1 MWGCGHLLHYLPKKR
16 KKNKKIGEG
25 GRARGMVWVKSIVVC
40 QVRVVSSKYQSNLII
55 NKEVMAILAKFN
67 NLTLR
72 VKVIQRSR

>member
-1 MWGCGHLLHYLPKKR
+1 MVICEMIFKKT
-16 KKNKKIGEG
+16 KKIRGGGG
-25 GRARGMVWVKSIVVC
+25 GRARGMVWVESIVVC
-40 QVRVVSSKYQSNLII
+40 QVRVVLSKYQSNLII

>member
-1 MWGCGHLLHYLPKKR
+1 MVICEMILKKK
-16 KKNKKIGEG
+16 KKNRGRG
-25 GRARGMVWVKSIVVC
+25 GARSMVWVESIVVC
-40 QVRVVSSKYQSNLII
+40 QVRVVLSKYQSNLII

>member
-1 MWGCGHLLHYLPKKR
+1 MENKIFFGWGFW
-16 KKNKKIGEG
+16 G
-25 GRARGMVWVKSIVVC
+25 GAWEMVWVESIVVC

>member
-1 MWGCGHLLHYLPKKR
+1 MVIYEMILKK
-16 KKNKKIGEG
+16 KKKVKGGIGGRG
-25 GRARGMVWVKSIVVC
+25 GGWRARGMVWVESIVVC
-40 QVRVVSSKYQSNLII
+40 QVRVVLSKYQSNLII

>member
-1 MWGCGHLLHYLPKKR
+1 MVICEMIL
-16 KKNKKIGEG
+16 KKIGG
-25 GRARGMVWVKSIVVC
+25 GFGGGGRGRARGMVWVESIVVC
-40 QVRVVSSKYQSNLII
+40 QVRVVLSKYQSNLII

>member
-1 MWGCGHLLHYLPKKR
+1 MCVCG
-16 KKNKKIGEG
+16 G
-25 GRARGMVWVKSIVVC
+25 GACGMVWVESIVVC
-40 QVRVVSSKYQSNLII
+40 QVRVVLSKYQSNLII

>member
-1 MWGCGHLLHYLPKKR
+1 MVICEMIFKK
-16 KKNKKIGEG
+16 KKKKKIREGGGGFG
-25 GRARGMVWVKSIVVC
+25 GRARGMVWVESIVVC
-40 QVRVVSSKYQSNLII
+40 QVRVVLSKYQSNLII